1 MATVKVTEQN
11 FEELIKKDGIV
22 IIDFWAGWCRPCM
35 AFAPTFEAASE
46 KHTDITFA
54 KCDTEEQQGLAGALG
69 IRSIP
74 TLMIFRDNVLIFNQP
89 GMLPAEVLEDVIQ
102 KVSDL
107 DMEEVRADIAKQ
119 EKEHGHD
126 HDHDHHDHEHHDHA

>member
-22 IIDFWAGWCRPCM
+22 LIDFWAGWCRPCM
-35 AFAPTFEAASE
+35 AFAPTFEKASE
-46 KHTDITFA
+46 DNPDLTFA

-89 GMLPAEVLEDVIQ
+89 GMLPAEVLTDVVQ
-102 KVSDL
+102 KVRDL
-107 DMEEVRADIAKQ
+107 DMDEVRKEIA
-119 EKEHGHD
+119 EHDTQHAHGDD
-126 HDHDHHDHEHHDHA
+126 HDHDHEHHDHA